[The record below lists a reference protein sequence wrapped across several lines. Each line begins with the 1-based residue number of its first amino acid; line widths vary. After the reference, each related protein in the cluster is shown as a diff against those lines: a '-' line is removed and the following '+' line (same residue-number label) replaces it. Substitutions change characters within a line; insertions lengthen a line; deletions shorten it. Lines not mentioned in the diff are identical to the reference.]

1 VPPRRQLSRTISAP
15 PGKTSTTPPSSMM
28 TNRRKNSKSSRK
40 NSTSSRM
47 SSDANDDDSNDSSQ
61 FSTYV
66 QNSLGGLIC
75 SKEDEDIIKAAIEK
89 TLLENNQSNTDNPM
103 IVNTDNPMIVVV
115 DGSETNEEQEKRNP
129 EKYQKFSALSSLD
142 NNDVSLDDINMAAED
157 VPDAFHK
164 DDSYQSAMAY
174 DHGSEALNDIEE
186 LRNAASN
193 QSNNLNV
200 AMNDEDTRDSTDTFY
215 SLKEESDEDK
225 DDSKSSENFSFE
237 RSFNLLSTKK

>member
-1 VPPRRQLSRTISAP
+1 
-15 PGKTSTTPPSSMM
+15 
-28 TNRRKNSKSSRK
+28 
-40 NSTSSRM
+40 M

-66 QNSLGGLIC
+66 QNSLLEKGLIC

-89 TLLENNQSNTDNPM
+89 TLLENNQS
-103 IVNTDNPMIVVV
+103 NTDNPMIVVV

-193 QSNNLNV
+193 QSNHLNF
-200 AMNDEDTRDSTDTFY
+200 AINDEDTRDSTDTFY
-215 SLKEESDEDK
+215 SVKEESDEDK
-225 DDSKSSENFSFE
+225 DDSKSSGTFSFE
-237 RSFNLLSTKK
+237 KSFNLLSTKK